1 MFDEIVRSLSNDLN
15 QICDDFTE
23 YLCGDTAGVSKPKTA
38 VKERSLG
45 SLSAYNQAILATP
58 TDARLF
64 SGRGFMRHYARDQSG
79 AIVDFTLAISL
90 DPLLAE
96 AYAGRAMSY
105 TQLVGGASLEEN
117 RMTEALAD
125 FDRAI
130 SLQERSANALNAD
143 MKWVYAARAVARSYS
158 GDNDGAIA
166 DFTRCTQTAPSASD
180 YYNLGVSQATSAL
193 YPSALASLSKSL
205 TQRPEIA
212 TYYARSVT
220 LAALG
225 DEFGA
230 SRDYS
235 EALARETPGSGS
247 LQSNDEHAYY
257 FRALARLAR
266 DNREAATADLRTTIE
281 ICDRKQNAALRQTA
295 TAKLAEVG

>member
-1 MFDEIVRSLSNDLN
+1 MHLFNEIVRSLSDDLN
-15 QICDDFTE
+15 EICDNFTE
-23 YLCGDTAGVSKPKTA
+23 YLCGDTAGVSTPKTA
-38 VKERSLG
+38 VKERPLD
-45 SLSAYNQAILATP
+45 SLSAYNQAILAAP
-58 TDARLF
+58 TDANLF
-64 SGRGFMRHYARDQSG
+64 YGRGFIRHYDGDEAG
-79 AIVDFTLAISL
+79 AIADFTLAISL
-90 DPLLAE
+90 EPLLVE

-105 TQLVGGASLEEN
+105 TQLD

-130 SLQERSANALNAD
+130 SLNANL
-143 MKWVYAARAVARSYS
+143 KWVYAARAVARSYS

>member
-1 MFDEIVRSLSNDLN
+1 MHLLDEIVRSLSNDLN
-15 QICDDFTE
+15 EICDDFTE
-23 YLCGDTAGVSKPKTA
+23 YLCGDTARSKPKTA
-38 VKERSLG
+38 VKQRPLG

-58 TDARLF
+58 TDAKLF
-64 SGRGFMRHYARDQSG
+64 SGRGFMRHYDRDQAG

-90 DPLLAE
+90 DPLLAQ

-105 TQLVGGASLEEN
+105 MQLD
-117 RMTEALAD
+117 RITEALAD
-125 FDRAI
+125 FDRAL
-130 SLQERSANALNAD
+130 SLQERSANALNANQ
-143 MKWVYAARAVARSYS
+143 KWVYAARAVARSYS

-166 DFTRCTQTAPSASD
+166 DFTRCTQIAPSAND
-180 YYNLGVSQATSAL
+180 YYNLGVSQATHAL
-193 YPSALASLSKSL
+193 YPSALASLSLSL

-266 DNREAATADLRTTIE
+266 GNREAATADLRTTIE